1 METRTLGR
9 YLGSDLCLGRKG
21 RTGEDAGRNPGTC
34 CPLID
39 QGCASGTPSPPALGA
54 SATLIRSVEE
64 VEPVEHL
71 QPGGT
76 TLGLVLP
83 PIDEPA
89 RLWEA
94 AREAE
99 L

>member
-1 METRTLGR
+1 
-9 YLGSDLCLGRKG
+9 
-21 RTGEDAGRNPGTC
+21 
-34 CPLID
+34 
-39 QGCASGTPSPPALGA
+39 
-54 SATLIRSVEE
+54 
-64 VEPVEHL
+64 VEHL

-99 L
+99 LQGFHSVWVTDSTLPGFPWLEGPSMLGGLAAVTSTIQLGTQSSSRPGAIRSCWRTR